1 MVSVYD
7 GHAYCFPSLHGLG
20 GFEEKEVFEKHQQ
33 VAIAQHFQPV
43 WSDHDRVLVSDVSK
57 INPADKWDINSVK
70 DIEFGPTHRGRY
82 EWSYHGV
89 RYVKQYMPP
98 SVTNMS
104 YGADDLVAEMDYAG
118 VDRALLHR
126 TPYLGLGNQ
135 FIYDCIQRF
144 PDRLQGLA
152 HVPEWQIIDDMDG
165 SIKKLEHAI
174 CELGL
179 NGLQF
184 LPDHMS
190 LYNKAEDWDGSKFDP
205 FWKAFEKLN
214 VPLFITPGYTSLAGK
229 SDLVEN
235 LNYQLRKVGDWMK
248 KYPSIK
254 VIWTHGLAWRLFI
267 NNDGLSIPSSVYKAT
282 PLSNSNF
289 YLQLLFPIF
298 LGGVWDYP
306 MRPVLPT
313 LKELNDK
320 VGADRLIWG
329 TDMPMV
335 MRYYTYKQ
343 CLDQIKEYGREVLS
357 EQEIAM
363 ICGGNMY
370 KMMDSTN

>member
-1 MVSVYD
+1 M
-7 GHAYCFPSLHGLG
+7 C
-20 GFEEKEVFEKHQQ
+20 
-33 VAIAQHFQPV
+33 IR
-43 WSDHDRVLVSDVSK
+43 DR
-57 INPADKWDINSVK
+57 
-70 DIEFGPTHRGRY
+70 
-82 EWSYHGV
+82 
-89 RYVKQYMPP
+89 
-98 SVTNMS
+98 
-104 YGADDLVAEMDYAG
+104 
-118 VDRALLHR
+118 
-126 TPYLGLGNQ
+126 
-135 FIYDCIQRF
+135 
-144 PDRLQGLA
+144 
-152 HVPEWQIIDDMDG
+152 
-165 SIKKLEHAI
+165 HAI

-267 NNDGLSIPSSVYKAT
+267 NNDGLSIPSSVYKAA

-313 LKELNDK
+313 LKELNDR

-357 EQEIAM
+357 EKEIAM

>member
-1 MVSVYD
+1 MISVYD
-7 GHAYCFPSLHGLG
+7 GHAYCFPSLHGSG
-20 GFEEKEVFEKHQQ
+20 GFEQKEVFEKHQQ
-33 VAIAQHFQPV
+33 VAISQHFQPV
-43 WSDHDRVLVSDVSK
+43 WTDHDRALVPDVSK
-57 INPADKWDINSVK
+57 ISPADKWNIDSVK
-70 DIEFGPTHRGRY
+70 DIDFGPTHRGRY
-82 EWSYHGV
+82 EWSYQGV

-104 YGADDLVAEMDYAG
+104 YDADDLVAEMDYAG

-126 TPYLGLGNQ
+126 TPYLGLGNKY
-135 FIYDCIQRF
+135 IYDCVQRF

-152 HVPEWQIIDDMDG
+152 HVPEWQITDKIDD
-165 SIKKLEHAI
+165 SIKMLEFAI
-174 CELGL
+174 SELGL
-179 NGLQF
+179 KGLQF
-184 LPDHMS
+184 LPDHMT
-190 LYNKAEDWDGSKFDP
+190 LYNKAEDWDSNKFDP
-205 FWKAFEKLN
+205 FWRSLEKLN
-214 VPLFITPGYTSLAGK
+214 VPLFITPRYTSLAGK

-235 LNYQLRKVGDWMK
+235 LNYQLQKVGNWMK

-267 NNDGLSIPSSVYKAT
+267 EKDGLSIPSSVYKAA
-282 PLSNSNF
+282 PLGNPNF

-298 LGGVWDYP
+298 LGGVWDFP
-306 MRPVLPT
+306 MKPVLPT
-313 LKELNDK
+313 LKELNER

-343 CLDQIKEYGREVLS
+343 CLDQIKEYGKEVLS
-357 EQEIAM
+357 EKEIEM

-370 KMMDSTN
+370 EIMDSIN

>member
-20 GFEEKEVFEKHQQ
+20 GFEEKEVFDKHQQ

-82 EWSYHGV
+82 EWSYQGV

-267 NNDGLSIPSSVYKAT
+267 NLS
-282 PLSNSNF
+282 
-289 YLQLLFPIF
+289 
-298 LGGVWDYP
+298 
-306 MRPVLPT
+306 
-313 LKELNDK
+313 
-320 VGADRLIWG
+320 LIH
-329 TDMPMV
+329 
-335 MRYYTYKQ
+335 
-343 CLDQIKEYGREVLS
+343 I
-357 EQEIAM
+357 
-363 ICGGNMY
+363 
-370 KMMDSTN
+370 

>member
-1 MVSVYD
+1 MISVYD
-7 GHAYCFPSLHGLG
+7 GHAYCFPSLHGSG
-20 GFEEKEVFEKHQQ
+20 GFEQKEVFEKHQQ
-33 VAIAQHFQPV
+33 VAISQHFQPV
-43 WSDHDRVLVSDVSK
+43 WTDHDRALVPDVSK
-57 INPADKWDINSVK
+57 ISPADKWNIDSVK
-70 DIEFGPTHRGRY
+70 DIDFGPTHRGRY
-82 EWSYHGV
+82 EWSYQGV

-104 YGADDLVAEMDYAG
+104 YDADDLVAEMDYAG

-126 TPYLGLGNQ
+126 TPYLGLGNKY
-135 FIYDCIQRF
+135 IYDCVQRF

-152 HVPEWQIIDDMDG
+152 HVPEWQITDKIDD
-165 SIKKLEHAI
+165 SIKMLEFAI
-174 CELGL
+174 SELGL
-179 NGLQF
+179 KGLQF
-184 LPDHMS
+184 LPDHMT
-190 LYNKAEDWDGSKFDP
+190 LYNKAEDWDSNKFDP
-205 FWKAFEKLN
+205 FWRSLEKLN

-235 LNYQLRKVGDWMK
+235 LNYQLQKVGNWMK

-267 NNDGLSIPSSVYKAT
+267 DRDGLSIPSSVYKAA
-282 PLSNSNF
+282 PLDNPNF
-289 YLQLLFPIF
+289 YLKLLFPIF
-298 LGGVWDYP
+298 LGGVWDFQ
-306 MRPVLPT
+306 MKQVLPT
-313 LKELNDK
+313 LKELNER

-343 CLDQIKEYGREVLS
+343 CLDQIKEYGKEVLS
-357 EQEIAM
+357 EKEIEM

-370 KMMDSTN
+370 EIMDSIN

>member
-1 MVSVYD
+1 MVAVYD

-190 LYNKAEDWDGSKFDP
+190 LYNKAEDWDVSKFDP

-235 LNYQLRKVGDWMK
+235 LNYQLQKVGNWME

-254 VIWTHGLAWRLFI
+254 VIWTHGLAWSMII
-267 NNDGLSIPSSVYKAT
+267 NNDGLSIPSSVYKAA

-357 EQEIAM
+357 KQEIAM